1 MVAVVEPT
9 GMERVR
15 ELENMR
21 IRRFYQVLLS
31 EAIAYAE
38 VDLESGQL
46 KSIGGL
52 WSGYEQDYRRNT
64 RHFFSVLEQRLAHY
78 LTEKDMEEFRLYRN
92 KRYCEELFEKQ
103 VSSRAFS
110 YRRPVGQ
117 QMRWVELVIH
127 IFREDVTQNVYAL
140 IYLRD
145 INSEKE
151 KEVSQEMAAS
161 RDPLTGLYNRAA
173 FERELCQYVQSADT
187 SPCGALLMLDIDN
200 FKQTNDKL
208 GHLEGDKALQRM
220 AGILTAT
227 FRHEDIIGRLG
238 GDEFLVFAKGL
249 CDYDSISRRVELLL
263 RTLRSDKELP
273 LYSSVG
279 ITLVRSENFRYTRCI
294 KEADIALYR
303 SKNAGKDGFSFYEP
317 LE

>member
-1 MVAVVEPT
+1 
-9 GMERVR
+9 
-15 ELENMR
+15 
-21 IRRFYQVLLS
+21 
-31 EAIAYAE
+31 
-38 VDLESGQL
+38 
-46 KSIGGL
+46 
-52 WSGYEQDYRRNT
+52 
-64 RHFFSVLEQRLAHY
+64 
-78 LTEKDMEEFRLYRN
+78 
-92 KRYCEELFEKQ
+92 
-103 VSSRAFS
+103 
-110 YRRPVGQ
+110 
-117 QMRWVELVIH
+117 
-127 IFREDVTQNVYAL
+127 
-140 IYLRD
+140 
-145 INSEKE
+145 
-151 KEVSQEMAAS
+151 MAAS

-187 SPCGALLMLDIDN
+187 SPCGTLLMLDIDN
-200 FKQTNDKL
+200 FKQTNDQL

>member
-1 MVAVVEPT
+1 MAGSMKEELAVLVVEPT
-9 GMERVR
+9 GTERVK

-52 WSGYEQDYRRNT
+52 WSGYEQDYRRST
-64 RHFFSVLEQRLAHY
+64 VHFLTLMEQRLAHY
-78 LTEKDMEEFRLYRN
+78 LSEEDMKEFRRYRDCASWN
-92 KRYCEELFEKQ
+92 ELFQDQ

-127 IFREDVTQNVYAL
+127 MFREDLTQNAYAL

-145 INSEKE
+145 INNEKE
-151 KEVSQEMAAS
+151 KEVSQEEAAS

-173 FERELCQYVQSADT
+173 FERE
-187 SPCGALLMLDIDN
+187 MIDPAVCR
-200 FKQTNDKL
+200 D
-208 GHLEGDKALQRM
+208 
-220 AGILTAT
+220 
-227 FRHEDIIGRLG
+227 
-238 GDEFLVFAKGL
+238 LVA
-249 CDYDSISRRVELLL
+249 
-263 RTLRSDKELP
+263 
-273 LYSSVG
+273 
-279 ITLVRSENFRYTRCI
+279 
-294 KEADIALYR
+294 
-303 SKNAGKDGFSFYEP
+303 
-317 LE
+317 